1 MKTNTK
7 QVRNAIKL
15 HILECV
21 TNIDGNNFNDLKS
34 ACNHL
39 NNEFIA
45 NSNHAYNLQKFPN
58 NQNRFSDFLQGL
70 PFNFLY
76 MNFDITNYLN
86 ELTENEIRHLITTGD
101 ITYNEELL
109 AQFKNSLVIC
119 DEIHKFD
126 R

>member
-86 ELTENEIRHLITTGD
+86 ELTENQKEFDFDKTLKLYHYLIYSET
-101 ITYNEELL
+101 
-109 AQFKNSLVIC
+109 QKNL
-119 DEIHKFD
+119 
-126 R
+126 